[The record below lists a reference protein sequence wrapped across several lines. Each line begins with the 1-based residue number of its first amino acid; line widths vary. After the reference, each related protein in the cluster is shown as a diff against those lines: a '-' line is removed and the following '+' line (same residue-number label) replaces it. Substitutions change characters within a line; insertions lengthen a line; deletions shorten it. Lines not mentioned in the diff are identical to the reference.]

1 MLGCGCRWWHIGCE
15 GDVAGLFDEF
25 LAGGGEEEV
34 DEFLG
39 VLGTR
44 PHGDNAKVAEEGV
57 GTVLNVLKGWGNAVN
72 GEEFDVAI
80 AEHFFGEVTEG
91 EADGF
96 VVIAIVGNIVDNPA
110 HAAKTVFTEGWHN
123 GGVAHETLQ
132 AGLAAAAFIA
142 LEGFDVAF
150 PRRIKG
156 FPTCHLS

>member
-1 MLGCGCRWWHIGCE
+1 MSFAHKRGE

-39 VLGTR
+39 VFGTR
-44 PHGDNAKVAEEGV
+44 PHGDNAEVAEEGV
-57 GTVLNVLKGWGNAVN
+57 GTVLDVFKGWGNAVN

-96 VVIAIVGNIVDNPA
+96 VVVAIVGNIVDNPA
-110 HAAKTVFTEGWHN
+110 HAAKTIFTKGWHN
-123 GGVAHETLQ
+123 GGVAHEALQ
-132 AGLAAAAFIA
+132 ASLAAAAFIA

-156 FPTCHLS
+156 FPTCHLP

>member
-1 MLGCGCRWWHIGCE
+1 M
-15 GDVAGLFDEF
+15 FDEF

-34 DEFLG
+34 DEFLSVFG
-39 VLGTR
+39 AWA
-44 PHGDNAKVAEEGV
+44 HGDNAEVAEKGV

-96 VVIAIVGNIVDNPA
+96 VVVAIVGNIVDNPA
-110 HAAKTVFTEGWHN
+110 HAAESVFAKGWHN
-123 GGVAHETLQ
+123 GCVAHETLQ
-132 AGLAAAAFIA
+132 AGLATAAFIA